1 MNYFGV
7 FLVKFVELWMLSES
21 EIKMDLVWEVYDK
34 IFKNRFMC
42 VHVRV
47 SVRAAGAVKKYLNLK
62 K

>member
-1 MNYFGV
+1 M
-7 FLVKFVELWMLSES
+7 KFVELWMLSES